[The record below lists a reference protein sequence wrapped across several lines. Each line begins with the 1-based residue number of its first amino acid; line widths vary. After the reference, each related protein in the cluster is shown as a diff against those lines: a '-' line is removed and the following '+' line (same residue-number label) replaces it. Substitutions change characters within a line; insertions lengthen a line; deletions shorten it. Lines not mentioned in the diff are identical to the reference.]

1 MLKPRAVLD
10 LLLHVVPRGHPRRPC
25 RLNFPVEENKR
36 AGPGALSWN
45 PDLVHLTPMLVPML
59 GRVGASVTQEA
70 APWTRIFI
78 GLVVNRWRCRA
89 NETVKALGYIVYI
102 FS

>member
-1 MLKPRAVLD
+1 
-10 LLLHVVPRGHPRRPC
+10 
-25 RLNFPVEENKR
+25 
-36 AGPGALSWN
+36 
-45 PDLVHLTPMLVPML
+45 MLVPTL

-102 FS
+102 FSWGDGAGGGGRRKQV